1 MPRLG
6 ERDLRGLLSFLGD
19 LYAVGSL
26 DAFTRQVN
34 SGLRRLVPHDI
45 NGYNEINARA
55 RRIRYVVDPA
65 GVDFADGQ
73 EVFGQ
78 HMHEHPIIRHYRRAG
93 RDPRPVL
100 KLSDFLSQRQLHDLG
115 LYTDFFRRMRIE
127 RLIVVPLPFRPPVQV
142 GFSPCRSGRDFTE
155 RDRLVLDLLRPH
167 LAQAYRNAEAME
179 EAAATAHWLEEGLA
193 RSARGLIALGPDGRV
208 RRMTERARRWLAEYW
223 NSPVRRGNGLPLPL
237 RDWVR
242 GQHAGA
248 ERLSRPRTPLRIERD
263 GKCLVVR
270 LVSDGAAALLL
281 LEEQRLE
288 PDIPGLETLGLSRR
302 EAEVLAWVAQGK
314 TNPEIASIAG
324 LSGRTVG
331 KHLERVYAKLGVETR
346 TAAARIALSAP
357 RE

>member
-1 MPRLG
+1 MPRIDD
-6 ERDLRGLLSFLGD
+6 RDLRAVLGFVTE
-19 LYAVGSL
+19 LYAVRSL

-34 SGLRRLVPHDI
+34 GGLRRLVPYDI
-45 NGYNEINARA
+45 NALNELNPRA
-55 RRIRYVVDPA
+55 RRIRYVLDPPEA
-65 GVDFADGQ
+65 DFRDGQ
-73 EVFGQ
+73 RVFGE
-78 HMHEHPIIRHYRRAG
+78 HMHEHPIIRHYRRRAG
-93 RDPRPVL
+93 AARPVV
-100 KLSDFLSQRQLHDLG
+100 KLSDFLSDRQLHDLG
-115 LYTDFFRRMRIE
+115 LYSQFFRRMCIE

-155 RDRLVLDLLRPH
+155 RDRLVLDLVRPH

-179 EAAATAHWLEEGLA
+179 DAVATASRLEDGLA
-193 RSARGLIALGPDGRV
+193 GSARGLIALGPDGRV
-208 RRMTERARRWLAEYW
+208 RTMTERARRWLLEYW
-223 NSPVRRGNGLPLPL
+223 DSPVRRGTGLPARL

-242 GQHAGA
+242 EQQAGA
-248 ERLSRPRTPLRIERD
+248 HRLSHPRAPLRIERA

-270 LVSDGAAALLL
+270 LLSDGAAALLL

-288 PDIPGLETLGLSRR
+288 PDLLALAALGLSRR

-314 TNPEIASIAG
+314 TNPEIGRIAG

-357 RE
+357 RG